1 MNKSLFSA
9 VLITLLASANVASA
23 QIQMTFSIAHPT
35 CHGYTNGSVTVFAVG
50 GTSPYSYIWN
60 NGQTTQTCAG
70 IGAGQYT
77 VTVTDAAS
85 STASGSIAVSEP
97 SAVSVAITS
106 NNVGCDGASGTL
118 TATGFGGTA
127 PYTYAWDGPNS
138 SSTATVAVTA
148 PGNYFVTVT
157 DANGCAGVGNYT
169 VATPMTV
176 DVIATDIPCS
186 IYPDGGALNAI
197 VTGGVTPY
205 TFSWSNG
212 ATSQLVTGVG
222 AGIYFCTVTSA
233 NGCTAVDSDQVD
245 IPTPLESTIVW
256 LTPACGGNNNGA
268 ATVQASGGTPPYTY
282 TWTPGP
288 LSGPSQTGL
297 APRPILCM
305 RI

>member
-138 SSTATVAVTA
+138 SSTATVTVTA

-157 DANGCAGVGNYT
+157 DANLSLIHISAAKAMAGKK
-169 VATPMTV
+169 AR
-176 DVIATDIPCS
+176 
-186 IYPDGGALNAI
+186 I
-197 VTGGVTPY
+197 VLRIIKPIFLFGE
-205 TFSWSNG
+205 S
-212 ATSQLVTGVG
+212 
-222 AGIYFCTVTSA
+222 SA
-233 NGCTAVDSDQVD
+233 AH
-245 IPTPLESTIVW
+245 PL
-256 LTPACGGNNNGA
+256 L
-268 ATVQASGGTPPYTY
+268 
-282 TWTPGP
+282 
-288 LSGPSQTGL
+288 
-297 APRPILCM
+297 RK
-305 RI
+305 